1 MSTHSQPVAD
11 AEYIGTDQPEGLVE
25 DLTGSTVLPPALPPM
40 VSTPTIRGAIDGEVM
55 PTGSVDRIRRYV
67 DAAEKLIR
75 GSLAMQVMAGFELS
89 ELHKRSP
96 FSHGGKRRSSS
107 QRANLIGVGTEN
119 PALGDS
125 SSHVANLI
133 DPTFAGHSNWADYVQ
148 QTFGVSY
155 DTARRWMA
163 MADAARSRL
172 KRLDGWS
179 ALVKDLLDRPITA
192 LSERE
197 MEVLNKGVQKLTDG
211 RSQMDF
217 LVELGLAKKPGNPSL
232 GGNTGGRPAS
242 SGVIEGEALIKAAT
256 EDWAQAHR
264 ALIGGQCGFTVLSDA
279 EIEAQLDTLTRALR
293 VRREWLAAPA
303 NKRTQA
309 LVDTLAKTL
318 A

>member
-1 MSTHSQPVAD
+1 MSTDTIIPT
-11 AEYIGTDQPEGLVE
+11 EYIHRPTSAPEIE
-25 DLTGSTVLPPALPPM
+25 DLTGSTVPPPALPPM

-125 SSHVANLI
+125 SSHDANLI
-133 DPTFAGHSNWADYVQ
+133 DPTFSGHSNWADYVQ

-232 GGNTGGRPAS
+232 GGNTGGRGQS
-242 SGVIEGEALIKAAT
+242 TGVIDEDALRTAAAQ
-256 EDWAQAHR
+256 DWDQAYR
-264 ALIGGQCGFTVLSDA
+264 ALIGGGCTFTALDDA
-279 EIEAQLDTLTRALR
+279 AIESQIDILARALR
-293 VRREWLAAPA
+293 ARREWIGTPAA
-303 NKRTQA
+303 KRNTA
-309 LVDTLAKTL
+309 LVDALGKILA
-318 A
+318 